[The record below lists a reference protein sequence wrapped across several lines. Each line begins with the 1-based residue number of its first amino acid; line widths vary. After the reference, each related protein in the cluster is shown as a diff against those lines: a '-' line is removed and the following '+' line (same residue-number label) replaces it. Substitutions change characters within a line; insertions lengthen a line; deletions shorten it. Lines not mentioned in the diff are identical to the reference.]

1 VKAIVGSFE
10 PRRPSRRRSGSKS
23 TVVLA
28 AFQQALWRDEERAL
42 AIAAEMA
49 AFCPPE
55 DMLHAGD
62 LKALASGLLG
72 TAPPGPVRGEPWRPD
87 RWVIS
92 FE

>member
-1 VKAIVGSFE
+1 MS
-10 PRRPSRRRSGSKS
+10 SRFAGIDWAS
-23 TVVLA
+23 
-28 AFQQALWRDEERAL
+28 EEHAL

-87 RWVIS
+87 R
-92 FE
+92 

>member
-10 PRRPSRRRSGSKS
+10 PRRSQSSEEHLKS
-23 TVVLA
+23 MVVLA
-28 AFQQALWRDEERAL
+28 AFQQALWRDEEHAL

-55 DMLHAGD
+55 ELLRPGD
-62 LKALASGLLG
+62 VKALAGVLLG
-72 TAPPGPVRGEPWRPD
+72 TPPPGPVWGEGWRP
-87 RWVIS
+87 RPVGHR

>member
-1 VKAIVGSFE
+1 MKAIVGSFE
-10 PRRPSRRRSGSKS
+10 PRRSQSSEEERLKS

-87 RWVIS
+87 R
-92 FE
+92 